1 MNPSAQGQ
9 RSLVWALALLN
20 TVAYGVLYYAQ
31 PLLAVIFERTYG
43 WTRTNTSLAFTLALL
58 VTAFSA
64 PTIGRRLD
72 AQGGRLLLPLGA
84 LLGAGALFSLALSS
98 NLVSF
103 TAAWLLAGLAMG
115 LTFYEATFTVLGQQ
129 VTGQVRTRATLTITL
144 IAGLASTIFVPL
156 TTALLEGGGL
166 STTLLILGSLLAGC
180 AFLLWRTIPHLQA
193 EGAKRQLAPFQ
204 PDATFRSLVLVF
216 TLTRIVM
223 VGVGLQL
230 VPLLLWAGYKP
241 ALAATLAGLM
251 GLSSLPGR
259 ALFVP
264 LLTRFGVM
272 RLSLWVVGLL
282 SVGTVLLWFYRLP
295 AVMAAV
301 IALLGM
307 MNGALTL
314 ARAELLVTHYPAEVF
329 GTVNGRMSWFVNLAQ
344 AFTPL
349 GVGWLFAQTGSYHA
363 SIGVLTALAVW
374 AFITLLGLLRT
385 SLRKVQ
391 ASPL

>member
-1 MNPSAQGQ
+1 MTPSAQGQ

-31 PLLAVIFERTYG
+31 PLLAVAFERTYG
-43 WTRTNTSLAFTLALL
+43 WTRTSTSLAFTLALL
-58 VTAFSA
+58 VTALSA

-84 LLGAGALFSLALSS
+84 LLGAGALFTLTVSA
-98 NLVSF
+98 NLVAF

-129 VTGQVRTRATLTITL
+129 VAGQARTRATLTITL

-156 TTALLEGGGL
+156 TTALLESSGL
-166 STTLLILGSLLAGC
+166 RNTLLVLGSLLLIC
-180 AFLLWRTIPHLQA
+180 SFFLWRNVPALKGERKT
-193 EGAKRQLAPFQ
+193 RTFTPFQ
-204 PDATFRSLVLVF
+204 PDATFRALTLVF

-223 VGVGLQL
+223 VGIGLQL
-230 VPLLLWAGYKP
+230 VPLLLWAGYNP
-241 ALAATLAGLM
+241 ALAATLTGLM

-259 ALFVP
+259 AIFVP
-264 LLTRFGVM
+264 LMARFSVM

-282 SVGTVLLWFYRLP
+282 SVGTALLWFYRLP
-295 AVMAAV
+295 AVMVAV

-314 ARAELLVTHYPAEVF
+314 ARAELLVARYPPEVF

-344 AFTPL
+344 ALTPL
-349 GVGWLFAQTGSYHA
+349 GVGWLFAQTGNYQA
-363 SIGVLTALAVW
+363 SIVLLAVLAIW
-374 AFITLLGLLRT
+374 ALGTLFRM
-385 SLRKVQ
+385 SRR
-391 ASPL
+391 SD